1 MFAFLSKIFNRQRT
15 KNINLKRNLSF
26 IGERGTLY
34 VLGKEFND
42 FHDEQKITNLKK
54 SLLEDQHFM
63 LSNTYNDKFIEFEQ
77 KEILTDIYKIS
88 EDKILNGNETGSC
101 IAKLGDFR
109 SYMKIVLLGLEYS
122 ESQKS
127 LLKQLYVKIT
137 NPSITDWKVFIN
149 DENVRKSIV
158 RDLKGNGFN
167 NIQSKDYS
175 VLLTASYSKKEKER
189 YRREDDFK
197 KFSEDGQ
204 EDFLKISKKDVR
216 SDFFKTRYNLCICPG
231 GRDGGINDSIF
242 EMFWGARLLSQK
254 KTINYVQFQSEKG
267 ATLLIEKNSKGIAEI
282 YLRPFSV
289 DNDSVSWIIYNSN
302 VDPKKLLSHKYRKK
316 LWQMFMAVSEKT
328 CVDGDPSLWKTIK
341 FSYLSFSKPKITP
354 DGKLIRSQARNVFRT
369 ICKVFI
375 WIIGVAFSG
384 FAISILP
391 HMLSNYEDKKQT
403 KDKIEQTTKD
413 SITKDSKVSVD
424 KFRKDS
430 SKRKMIQ
437 YKNN

>member
-1 MFAFLSKIFNRQRT
+1 MFAFLSKIFNRQR
-15 KNINLKRNLSF
+15 KKDINLKRNLSF
-26 IGERGTLY
+26 IGERRTLY

-42 FHDEQKITNLKK
+42 FHDEQRITNLKK

-167 NIQSKDYS
+167 NIQSNDYS

-216 SDFFKTRYNLCICPG
+216 SDFF
-231 GRDGGINDSIF
+231 
-242 EMFWGARLLSQK
+242 
-254 KTINYVQFQSEKG
+254 
-267 ATLLIEKNSKGIAEI
+267 
-282 YLRPFSV
+282 
-289 DNDSVSWIIYNSN
+289 
-302 VDPKKLLSHKYRKK
+302 
-316 LWQMFMAVSEKT
+316 
-328 CVDGDPSLWKTIK
+328 
-341 FSYLSFSKPKITP
+341 
-354 DGKLIRSQARNVFRT
+354 
-369 ICKVFI
+369 
-375 WIIGVAFSG
+375 
-384 FAISILP
+384 
-391 HMLSNYEDKKQT
+391 
-403 KDKIEQTTKD
+403 
-413 SITKDSKVSVD
+413 
-424 KFRKDS
+424 
-430 SKRKMIQ
+430 
-437 YKNN
+437 